1 MRVERPRLRR
11 RGQGTGGE
19 VEVPAYEAMNRPG
32 PVAQRMLEIL
42 LAGVSTRKYAR
53 VIPAM
58 AETVGV
64 SRSAVSRET
73 IEASERVLKKLMERR
88 LDGWDLLV
96 IYLDGIQ
103 FGDYHVLG
111 AVGVDVEG
119 KKHVLG
125 VREGAS
131 ENAEVARALLED
143 LVVRGV
149 DTGRRR
155 LFVLDGSK
163 ALRSALDQV
172 FGRQHPVQRCRNHKA
187 RNVVGHLPKELQA
200 QARATMRAAWKLEA
214 KEGEQKLDQFARWL
228 ERDHPS
234 AAASLRE
241 GLRRDVHDQPARPA
255 AAAAS
260 LLDEHELDRQHPLGC
275 ATEDAPGDELEER
288 DDGAPVGGFLIRRDR
303 EELPQDYRTPGA
315 LDAQGPPR

>member
-1 MRVERPRLRR
+1 M
-11 RGQGTGGE
+11 
-19 VEVPAYEAMNRPG
+19 
-32 PVAQRMLEIL
+32 
-42 LAGVSTRKYAR
+42 
-53 VIPAM
+53 
-58 AETVGV
+58 
-64 SRSAVSRET
+64 
-73 IEASERVLKKLMERR
+73 
-88 LDGWDLLV
+88 
-96 IYLDGIQ
+96 
-103 FGDYHVLG
+103 LG

-143 LVVRGV
+143 LVARGV

-172 FGRQHPVQRCRNHKA
+172 FGRQHRVQRCRNHKV

-228 ERDHPS
+228 EVGETILMLHSQANNPS
-234 AAASLRE
+234 FPHLIGGHGDWVWPNGKFNNSSRTTAGSRPRIA
-241 GLRRDVHDQPARPA
+241 VARPGG
-255 AAAAS
+255 S
-260 LLDEHELDRQHPLGC
+260 LSPL
-275 ATEDAPGDELEER
+275 
-288 DDGAPVGGFLIRRDR
+288 
-303 EELPQDYRTPGA
+303 
-315 LDAQGPPR
+315 PRL